1 MANLERAIQISAA
14 AHAGQT
20 DKAGQPYVLH
30 PLRVMLSVTS
40 PQERMAAI
48 LHDVVEDTPM
58 TFEDLAEEGFHKDVI
73 DAVDTIRALTKFDGE
88 SRIDAAHR
96 AAQNPIARQV
106 KLADVTDNMDMSR
119 LPNPTGR
126 DYARLGEYEQVR
138 AILEG
143 DV

>member
-1 MANLERAIQISAA
+1 MATLERAIQIATS

-30 PLRVMLSVTS
+30 PLRVMDSVTS
-40 PQERMAAI
+40 LQEKMAAI
-48 LHDVVEDTPM
+48 LHDVVEDTPI

-73 DAVDTIRALTKFDGE
+73 DAIRALTKFDCE

-106 KLADVTDNMDMSR
+106 KLADVADNMDMSR
-119 LPNPTGR
+119 LPNPTDK
-126 DYARLGEYEQVR
+126 DYERLREYEQVR
-138 AILEG
+138 AILRAEG
-143 DV
+143 DVL